1 MIRPATPAD
10 AAAIIAIY
18 NPYVADTII
27 TFETAPV
34 SAEEMAGRIQRIT
47 GAYPWY
53 VCEADGAVVGY
64 AYASQWK
71 ERSAYRFSVE
81 TTVYVAPDHYRQGI
95 GASLYRTLLPELR
108 ARGFHTALGG
118 ISLPNEGS
126 VALHEHCGFRHV
138 GALPEVGWKLDR
150 WVDVGYWAAVL

>member
-1 MIRPATPAD
+1 MIRPATPSD
-10 AAAIIAIY
+10 AAAIAAIY
-18 NPYVADTII
+18 NPYVAETII
-27 TFETAPV
+27 TFETVAVP
-34 SAEEMAGRIQRIT
+34 AEEMAGRIQRIT
-47 GAYPWY
+47 ETYPWY
-53 VCEADGAVVGY
+53 VREEGGRILGY

-71 ERSAYRFSVE
+71 SRSAYRLSVE
-81 TTVYVAPDHYRQGI
+81 TTVYVAPDQYRQGI

-138 GALPEVGWKLDR
+138 GSLPEVGWKLDR
-150 WVDVGYWAAVL
+150 WVDVGYWALVL